1 MIIHGVVMT
10 NLSLVKGHNFN
21 LPITLE
27 DEQKKGDLSCLIFGG
42 VGDLTQQ
49 VRLKYQVCWTHPTPP
64 NEEFDPDNL
73 HFLQWKRIFQSQGR
87 SLIGGS
93 SYKCTKKTYVN
104 VYAS

>member
-1 MIIHGVVMT
+1 MT

-27 DEQKKGDLSCLIFGG
+27 DEQLGWFVLSDFWRGWWPYSTGSAG
-42 VGDLTQQ
+42 VSGLLD
-49 VRLKYQVCWTHPTPP
+49 TPDTP
-64 NEEFDPDNL
+64 NEEFDPDNM
-73 HFLQWKRIFQSQGR
+73 HFLQWKRVFQSQGR

-104 VYAS
+104 VYASW